1 MKPGQRTTYLMTLSR
16 MTAVTT
22 HPRRN
27 VVTAIPTTGPV
38 FKHEATGTVL
48 SVDVRPESRKQ
59 TLECISDIYMFERR
73 FQMHNQSN
81 ALCEVSCTL

>member
-27 VVTAIPTTGPV
+27 VVTAIPVIRDIPPAWPALSVPV
-38 FKHEATGTVL
+38 SQPQLCGVRAAPICGTVFF
-48 SVDVRPESRKQ
+48 SFI
-59 TLECISDIYMFERR
+59 TL
-73 FQMHNQSN
+73 
-81 ALCEVSCTL
+81 L